1 MQPQLSPADSKP
13 TEFRIRRRVI
23 TAYVGLGVLS
33 FLLSGIA
40 TLWGI
45 WNWYFAYSHY
55 GPIVVWKWSAGPL
68 WMGLILAFLGSAWFL
83 AAYHARRYRVIIH
96 ENGIVDNR
104 LVQKCKLPWGDIEG
118 IRTSSERY
126 GLPGIMLGKRT
137 TIWVVPKQGKI
148 FRFPSALGG
157 LETFVNMIKS
167 QIYQGLLERYRE
179 TLQGGQPLDF
189 GPLKLTPQEIV
200 MSRAK
205 IPWDQV
211 RGVSLEQGRLII
223 RSGVEGSTK
232 MKISAKKIL
241 NVDLVVQLIQKMEFH
256 S

>member
-13 TEFRIRRRVI
+13 TEFRIRRRMI
-23 TAYVGLGVLS
+23 NAYIGLGVLS

-40 TLWGI
+40 ILWGI

-68 WMGLILAFLGSAWFL
+68 WMGLILVFLGSGWFF

-104 LVQKCKLPWGDIEG
+104 WINKCKLPWEDIDG

-126 GLPGIMLGKRT
+126 GLPGIVLGNRT
-137 TIWVVPKQGKI
+137 IIWVVPKGGKKI
-148 FRFPSALGG
+148 RFPNALEE

-167 QIYQGLLERYRE
+167 QIYQGLLERYRQ

-189 GPLKLTPQEIV
+189 GPLKLTTQEIV
-200 MSRAK
+200 MSRTK

-211 RGVSLEQGRLII
+211 HDVSLERGRLII
-223 RSGVEGSTK
+223 RSGVDGSTK
-232 MKISAKKIL
+232 TKIPAKKVL
-241 NVDLVVQLIQKMEFH
+241 NVDLVVQLIQKMEFR

>member
-1 MQPQLSPADSKP
+1 MQPQLSPAASKP
-13 TEFRIRRRVI
+13 TEFRIKRRVI
-23 TAYVGLGVLS
+23 NAYVGLGVLS

-68 WMGLILAFLGSAWFL
+68 WMGLILAFLGSSLFL

-104 LVQKCKLPWGDIEG
+104 WVQKCKLPWKDIEG

-137 TIWVVPKQGKI
+137 IIWVVPKGGKT
-148 FRFPSALGG
+148 FRFPSALEG

-179 TLQGGQPLDF
+179 TLQGGQRLDF
-189 GPLKLTPQEIV
+189 GPLKLTTQEIV

-211 RGVSLEQGRLII
+211 RGVSLERGRLII
-223 RSGVEGSTK
+223 LSGVDGSTK
-232 MKISAKKIL
+232 TKIPAKKVL
-241 NVDLVVQLIQKMEFH
+241 NVDLVVQLIQKMEFR